1 MEAVYAEWL
10 ATLEQSGL
18 GQLARHSPWVYTV
31 ANVVHVLG
39 AALLVGGITVFDV
52 TLLARRFQDA
62 AGIGRIA
69 IPIAAGGLSLQVP
82 TGILLLAAEAR
93 ALGQNPAFY
102 AKLVFIAVGL
112 LNVAL
117 FHARFGSKLRSGVL
131 SSGAQALAVV
141 SMTAWVLALVAGRM
155 IAYL

>member
-1 MEAVYAEWL
+1 MEAIYAEWL

-18 GQLARHSPWVYTV
+18 GHLARHSPWVYTI
-31 ANVVHVLG
+31 ANVLHVLG
-39 AALLVGGITVFDV
+39 AALLVGGIAVFDV

-69 IPIAAGGLSLQVP
+69 IPIATAGLSLQIP